1 MPLPFIFTSII
12 SQLLEK
18 GKRNEDIFVY
28 TKKTCNPK
36 MGRPKTVNRTARLEL
51 RLSDEENE
59 LLKRCVTMSGKTKTD
74 VIMHGIEL
82 VYGEL
87 SKQ

>member
-1 MPLPFIFTSII
+1 
-12 SQLLEK
+12 
-18 GKRNEDIFVY
+18 
-28 TKKTCNPK
+28 